1 MAVLAMLMAGPLW
14 PSAFTITD
22 LGGLGGTTA
31 VGFRINN
38 SGVAIGWATTVAN
51 DSHAFQPGTGD
62 LTPAGVSE
70 AFAYG
75 INSTGVMVGTSYIGG
90 QAHGTV
96 WNGGAVTDLGPGTFG
111 LAVND
116 AGAVAGGNGH
126 AFILANGQI
135 RDLGTLAGGSWS
147 AAYAVNAAGSAAGYG
162 DIGGG
167 AFQAFMWSSGSGIT
181 PLGTLGGTNSYA
193 TTMNNAGQVAGHA
206 AVASG
211 YEHAFVWSG
220 GVMTDL
226 GTLGGNSFAYDI
238 NRGGDVVGYSFLNSG
253 VSHAF
258 LDRNGSLLD
267 LNSLLGT
274 GTGWE
279 LMAAYGINDTGQIVG
294 TGLFEGQQRV
304 FRLDPTPDFGA
315 VDSAI
320 PEPGGAALAALGL
333 GLFLLI
339 RVFRRSR
346 VS

>member
-1 MAVLAMLMAGPLW
+1 MRMIVVFAMLAAGPLW
-14 PSAFTITD
+14 PSAFTIAD

-38 SGVAIGWATTVAN
+38 SGVTVGWATTAAN

-62 LTPAGVSE
+62 LTPAGASE

-75 INSTGVMVGTSYIGG
+75 LNSGGVTVGTSYVGG

-96 WNGGAVTDLGPGTFG
+96 WSGGNVVDLGAGTFG
-111 LAVND
+111 LAIND

-126 AFILANGQI
+126 AFILANGQM
-135 RDLGTLAGGSWS
+135 RDLGTLAGGNWS
-147 AAYAVNAAGSAAGYG
+147 AAYAVNAAGNAAGYS

-167 AFQAFMWSSGSGIT
+167 AFQAFMWSAGSGIT
-181 PLGTLGGTNSYA
+181 ALGTLGGTNSYA
-193 TTMNNAGQVAGHA
+193 TAMNDAGQVAGHA
-206 AVASG
+206 ALASG

-238 NRGGDVVGYSFLNSG
+238 NKGGDVVGYSSLANG
-253 VSHAF
+253 KSHAF
-258 LDRNGSLLD
+258 LERKGSLVD
-267 LNSLLGT
+267 LNSLLGA

-279 LMAAYGINDTGQIVG
+279 LIAAYGINDAGQIVG
-294 TGLFEGQQRV
+294 TGLFQGQQRV
-304 FRLDPTPDFGA
+304 FRLDPTQILGV

-320 PEPGGAALAALGL
+320 PEPGGVALAALGV
-333 GLFLLI
+333 GLLVLI
-339 RVFRRSR
+339 RRSR